1 MPRIVVSPARLEAVA
16 RTFDDKKA
24 ETENI
29 INALRGTMDGLDA
42 EWDGVAQNKFY
53 TEWNEMIP
61 KMNQFTSLLGEIASE
76 LRRIAQVFR
85 ETDERVI

>member
-1 MPRIVVSPARLEAVA
+1 MVKIVVSPARLEAVA
-16 RTFDDKKA
+16 HEFDTKKA

-29 INALRGTMDGLDA
+29 IGALRSVMDGLDA
-42 EWDGVAQNKFY
+42 EWDGVAQQKFFA
-53 TEWNEMIP
+53 EWNEMIP

-85 ETDERVI
+85 ETDEGVI

>member
-1 MPRIVVSPARLEAVA
+1 MTQIVVSPERLEAVA
-16 RTFDDKKA
+16 RTFEDKKS
-24 ETENI
+24 ETESM
-29 INALRGTMDGLDA
+29 INALKSTMAALDS

-53 TEWNEMIP
+53 TQWNEMIP
-61 KMNQFTSLLGEIASE
+61 KMVQFTNLLGEIASE